1 MELTVPKKDLLRLV
15 SRCQGVADK
24 KSAMPALSNVLLVAE
39 GSVLHV
45 SATDMY
51 LSITGTTAADVST
64 AGSVALPARELFERV
79 KAMPEGPVQIAATA
93 GAQTTIK
100 ASASP
105 RRFTV
110 HGIPGG
116 DFPPLPRPDER
127 APTLSM
133 PVELLAKLIAHT
145 HFSISTDETRAHV
158 NSALFEWAGDRLRMV
173 TTDGHRLSK
182 MEATVSGSS
191 ATATMLIPLKA
202 IGELRRLAD
211 DARAERSEAKGDA
224 GSADPNSQGRTSNV
238 QITQSGPNAF
248 FDLAGMRFSVKL
260 VDAQFPPYQ
269 QVIPKVSER
278 NVRAPRKALAEAL
291 DAVRIAASDRT
302 GGVKLTTL
310 SGLLRVTSES
320 PESGNGFDELPVDF
334 EGGELTIGFNA
345 KYFLDVLNALDGDEV
360 ILGMSGELDPA
371 TIRQGAEAEK
381 ESFVAVVMPMRI

>member
-1 MELTVPKKDLLRLV
+1 MELVVPKKDLLRLV
-15 SRCQGVADK
+15 GRCQGVADK

-51 LSITGTTAADVST
+51 LSITGTAAAEVATS
-64 AGSVALPARELFERV
+64 GSVALPARELFERI

-100 ASASP
+100 AAASP

-116 DFPPLPRPDER
+116 DFPALPTPDPS
-127 APTLSM
+127 APTLAM
-133 PVELLAKLIAHT
+133 PVDLLGRLIAHT

-158 NSALFEWAGDRLRMV
+158 NSALFEWAGERLRMV

-182 MEATVSGSS
+182 MEVTVAGSS

-211 DARAERSEAKGDA
+211 DARAER
-224 GSADPNSQGRTSNV
+224 ADSKDKPADGPTV
-238 QITQSGPNAF
+238 TITQSGPNAY

-278 NVRAPRKALAEAL
+278 NVRAPRRALAEAL

-310 SGLLRVTSES
+310 TGLLRVTSES

-334 EGGELTIGFNA
+334 QGGELTIGFNA

-371 TIRQGAEAEK
+371 TIRQGAESEK